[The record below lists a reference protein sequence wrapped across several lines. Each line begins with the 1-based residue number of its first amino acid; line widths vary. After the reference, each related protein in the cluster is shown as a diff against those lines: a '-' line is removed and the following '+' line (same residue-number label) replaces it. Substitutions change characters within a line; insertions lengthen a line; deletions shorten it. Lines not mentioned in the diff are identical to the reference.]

1 MRRLGGLISLL
12 LLPLIAIIVYS
23 SLRSYF
29 FKDPP
34 IWTFEMSLFLFGSFF
49 MLGAAY
55 CHMDKRHVAVDVIS
69 HYLPPKW
76 RRIQGIFS
84 EGVVLFVALVL
95 IYISVPNAWRS
106 TMMLERS
113 THQTPF
119 NPQIWW
125 FRWVIPISCA
135 FISWQAFRDMLALIL
150 NKPRR
155 SAEPRCPQ

>member
-1 MRRLGGLISLL
+1 MRRFGGLISLL

-23 SLRSYF
+23 TLRSYF
-29 FKDPP
+29 FRDPP

-55 CHMDKRHVAVDVIS
+55 CHKDKRHVAVDVIN

-84 EGVVLFVALVL
+84 EGVVLFVALVI
-95 IYISVPNAWRS
+95 IYISVPSAWRS

-125 FRWVIPISCA
+125 FRWIIPISCA
-135 FISWQAFRDMLALIL
+135 LISWQAFRDMLALIL
-150 NKPRR
+150 NKPSP

>member
-1 MRRLGGLISLL
+1 MRRMGQLLSLL
-12 LLPLIAIIVYS
+12 LLPLVGIIVYS
-23 SLRSYF
+23 ALRSYLL
-29 FKDPP
+29 KDPP

-55 CHMDKRHVAVDVIS
+55 CHAEKRHVSVDVLS
-69 HYLPPKW
+69 HYLPRKW
-76 RRIQGIFS
+76 LRIQMIFS

-95 IYISVPNAWRS
+95 LYISIPNAWRS

-135 FISWQAFRDMLALIL
+135 LISWQALRDMIALIL
-150 NKPRR
+150 NRADRQPP
-155 SAEPRCPQ
+155 SCPL